1 MTTTVWFGGGADRSV
16 LGERARVAVR
26 AGGQAAVMTLAAGAG
41 VVVPVAA
48 ALCAALLAVALFDH
62 GPLALYAAV
71 PSAVVAGVSA
81 LYWFVRRGA
90 VWTRQ
95 RVEREAGERWGVVY
109 SAREPLERDER
120 GFWWTGVSYHRR
132 REVAWLVQSVRWAV
146 RDHQVQRE
154 GVWLLANP
162 VAVVVLLGVPMAMM
176 WGGLVF
182 ALTATVDSRIFFGL
196 YSKPVSLL
204 FSGLIG
210 GVLMVAGLAA
220 MPWAVRMH
228 GAFACRVLGG
238 GPQPSRAQLT
248 ERVAQLTETR
258 ADAADAQ
265 AAELRR
271 IERDLH
277 DGAQA
282 RLVSIGLTL
291 GTIEHLMVTDQ
302 AAAREL
308 LAEARAAS
316 AKALQELRDLVRG
329 IHPPVL
335 AERGLP
341 DAVRELALTAVVPT
355 EVAVALPGRPEAAL
369 ETAVYFS
376 VSELLANVAKHAR
389 ARQTWVDVVYRA
401 GRLRVVVTDDGSGG
415 ARMEAGGGLRGIEKR
430 LGTFDGT
437 ISLDSPVGGPT
448 TITMELPCAL
458 SSPRTST
465 SSARG

>member
-1 MTTTVWFGGGADRSV
+1 M
-16 LGERARVAVR
+16 
-26 AGGQAAVMTLAAGAG
+26 AAAAGL
-41 VVVPVAA
+41 VVPVVAA
-48 ALCAALLAVALFDH
+48 VCTALLVVAMLEH
-62 GPLALYAAV
+62 RPLAPYVAA
-71 PSAVVAGVSA
+71 PTAVVAWVSA
-81 LYWFVRRGA
+81 VYWFARRGA
-90 VWTRQ
+90 GWTRQ
-95 RVEREAGERWGVVY
+95 RVEREVGERWGVVY
-109 SAREPLERDER
+109 SPREALEQDAR

-132 REVAWLVQSVRWAV
+132 QGVARLVQFVRWAV

-162 VAVVVLLGVPMAMM
+162 VAVVVLLGVPLAMV

-182 ALTATVDSRIFFGL
+182 ALTATVDSRVFFGL
-196 YSKPVSLL
+196 YSEPVSLL
-204 FSGLIG
+204 FSVLIG
-210 GVLMVAGLAA
+210 GVLAVMGLAM
-220 MPWAVRMH
+220 MPWAVRVH

-291 GTIEHLMVTDQ
+291 GTIEHLMATDQ

-341 DAVRELALTAVVPT
+341 DAVRELALTAAVPT
-355 EVAVALPGRPEAAL
+355 EVTVALPGRPEAAL

-389 ARQTWVDVVYRA
+389 ARQAWVDVLHRA

-415 ARMEAGGGLRGIEKR
+415 ARMEVEGGLRGIEKR

-465 SSARG
+465 SSAKG